1 MNADTNEC
9 RLTGTIEKIK
19 LVSTRSGAAM
29 AEIIL
34 KVRRDSF
41 RVVGHGNV
49 AEHLLASCGPGDRLS
64 VTGTV
69 SPSSWQDQAGEWHHS
84 FAITA
89 WGAEVHGCKVAF
101 EKKQQAQRQANQ
113 ERRQKYEPPTAQAG
127 DPF

>member
-1 MNADTNEC
+1 MSQDTNEC
-9 RLTGTIEKIK
+9 RLTGTVEKIK
-19 LVSTRSGAAM
+19 PVTTKTGAAM

-34 KVRRDSF
+34 KVRQDRF

-49 AEHLLASCGPGDRLS
+49 AQHLLASCGPGDRLS
-64 VTGTV
+64 VTGTL
-69 SPSSWQDQAGEWHHS
+69 SPSSWQDQAGEWRHS

-101 EKKQQAQRQANQ
+101 EKKQQARRQAGGQ
-113 ERRQKYEPPTAQAG
+113 RQKYEPPTAQPG